1 MTIDSKVEL
10 ITEGENLLGNLEL
23 LDPISSWQTGAE
35 VFKDWQAGAKVI
47 GVNTANMTY
56 YRIDSGDALIDLVD
70 REGNLFLDDRFRKDT
85 YTGIRDNAFFFLTPE
100 MKKQVM
106 DTAITPKKSAQV
118 KYSELNVKTD
128 NCGPA
133 YCYIEAND
141 DNTDGEKRL
150 FAAAYGKENPGNG
163 RRFYLLREN
172 VVKAQL
178 RGREGDMFA
187 RACYLD
193 NDLNFSADD
202 RDINNAYGGV
212 RGVRRVVVAE
222 GDEAKK
228 VEYNNALDIVT
239 GNPEMLTPDNAPR
252 LANLLTQ
259 YLSRQKQ

>member
-1 MTIDSKVEL
+1 
-10 ITEGENLLGNLEL
+10 
-23 LDPISSWQTGAE
+23 
-35 VFKDWQAGAKVI
+35 
-47 GVNTANMTY
+47 MTY

-212 RGVRRVVVAE
+212 RGVRRVVAAE
-222 GDEAKK
+222 GGAAETLGVNFSELFGSQATNYGAMYDAMLKRPEDAVRALNELRAVGMREILKAYERLKK
-228 VEYNNALDIVT
+228 
-239 GNPEMLTPDNAPR
+239 
-252 LANLLTQ
+252 
-259 YLSRQKQ
+259 